1 MSKPVWITPKGLL
14 TTATEGVFTTFNISA
29 TGTDISYSFLNGSL
43 PNGLFFT
50 NTGTFFGTP
59 DNVLDVTSSTF
70 TVRATND
77 EGSSDRTFRIDVE
90 GKDDPIWITGPGI
103 LNIGPNG
110 ENYVVNGQ
118 YINYQFTATSDTGTV
133 NYFLVNGS
141 LPKNL
146 ELTNNGKIQGY
157 VNDFVASGSKN
168 FDIIVSADNGVSF
181 STSSFR
187 LILFRTLPNDVIPL
201 QWIGDTNL
209 GTIKSNQNYVFKLPL
224 HDPRPNVGSL
234 IFNVTTGTLPN
245 NLELDSI
252 SGVISGFV
260 TDQNNFQEDFIFDI
274 SATKTIND
282 NFTSTTQTFQISVI
296 PPTKKT
302 LSWETTG
309 SLGSVVIGKPI
320 TLEVKTIAENSIQ
333 SSKYKIKS
341 GSLPPGTTLKPDG
354 LITGIVPV
362 NTAISTETITY
373 NFEINGL
380 DSNNTILSTGTFS
393 ITTVQNTST
402 EYTRIY
408 CRPYLSIEKRNLY
421 KEYIN
426 NTEIFN
432 QSWVYRMSDPN
443 FGIAKDMKIVVDFGI
458 NIENLYNYYTIIQ
471 DHFYKRKF
479 QVSDL
484 KISPY
489 KTPQGVVI
497 YELLYLEITDQFEN
511 NLNKK
516 INARAADVTLSNLYD
531 LIISDGFETTSTN
544 TYYNT
549 IQEIRNSIR
558 EEIEF
563 TDDLNPDFLTTWSIE
578 NNTSSNYFVYIPIC
592 YANPGKGSLIKN
604 RTENSRFD
612 FKIFDIEIDRIII
625 EKTKR

>member
-1 MSKPVWITPKGLL
+1 MSKPVWITPKGFL
-14 TTATEGVFTTFNISA
+14 TTVTESVFTTFNISA

-43 PNGLFFT
+43 SNGLFFT

-59 DNVLDVTSSTF
+59 DNVLDVTRSTF
-70 TVRATND
+70 TIRATNNQ
-77 EGSSDRTFRIDVE
+77 GSTDRTFSIDIE
-90 GKDDPIWITGPGI
+90 GKDDPTWITDPGI

-118 YINYQFTATSDTGTV
+118 YINYQFIATSDTGTV
-133 NYFLVNGS
+133 NYFLNAGS

-146 ELTNNGKIQGY
+146 ELTDNGKIQGY

-187 LILFRTLPNDVIPL
+187 LILFRTLPNDIIPL

-209 GTIKSNQNYVFKLPL
+209 GTIKSNQNYIFKLPL

-234 IFNVTTGTLPN
+234 IFNITTGTLPN

-274 SATKTIND
+274 SATKNIN
-282 NFTSTTQTFQISVI
+282 NNTTLTTQTFQISVI
-296 PPTKKT
+296 PPTREI

-309 SLGSVVIGKPI
+309 SLGTVLIGKPI
-320 TLEVKTIAENSIQ
+320 TLEVKTVAENSIQ

-341 GSLPPGTTLKPDG
+341 GGLPPGTTLKPDG

-362 NTAISTETITY
+362 NTATSTETITY
-373 NFEINGL
+373 NFEINEL
-380 DSNNTILSTGTFS
+380 DSNNTIMSTGTFS

-421 KEYIN
+421 REYID

-432 QSWVYRMSDPN
+432 QSWIYRRSDPN

-458 NIENLYNYYTIIQ
+458 NIEYLYNYYTIIQ

-479 QVSDL
+479 QVNDL

-489 KTPQGVVI
+489 KTPQGTVI
-497 YELLYLEITDQFEN
+497 
-511 NLNKK
+511 
-516 INARAADVTLSNLYD
+516 
-531 LIISDGFETTSTN
+531 
-544 TYYNT
+544 
-549 IQEIRNSIR
+549 
-558 EEIEF
+558 
-563 TDDLNPDFLTTWSIE
+563 
-578 NNTSSNYFVYIPIC
+578 
-592 YANPGKGSLIKN
+592 
-604 RTENSRFD
+604 
-612 FKIFDIEIDRIII
+612 
-625 EKTKR
+625 